1 LAFSPLKTSENR
13 QAFLV
18 LEAPKA
24 LCKNYRMFVPIGQY
38 GLISGKNNG
47 TKIDNIR
54 NKPYFFIVKTF
65 KGLVMA

>member
-1 LAFSPLKTSENR
+1 
-13 QAFLV
+13 
-18 LEAPKA
+18 
-24 LCKNYRMFVPIGQY
+24 MFVPIGQY

-47 TKIDNIR
+47 AKIDNIR